1 MSGTTEIGTQ
11 ESPAT
16 MREAPAPGAAQQ
28 PTNRARSRLK
38 TTAPIVI
45 STAAVIA
52 IWWLLVLIFN
62 IQPILLPT
70 PGAVV
75 GAFFRLPGLLIH
87 ETGVTLVESVGGF
100 LIAVVVGLA
109 VSIALVAY
117 RPVERALFPLLVGV
131 NAIPKLALA
140 PLLLVWLGFGL
151 TPKLVMVILVCFFP
165 IVVASVS
172 GLMATPAEL
181 GELASSLTASQ
192 WRMFVKIRFPWA
204 LPQIFV
210 GLKLAASLAV
220 IGSVV
225 AEFPSPEHG
234 LGSVVSTSGQQADTA
249 LAFAAIVL
257 LSIVSIGLFYLVV
270 LLERLLLPWHR
281 ETSA

>member
-1 MSGTTEIGTQ
+1 
-11 ESPAT
+11 
-16 MREAPAPGAAQQ
+16 MRGAPAPGAGQQ
-28 PTNRARSRLK
+28 PTSRARSRLK
-38 TTAPIVI
+38 ASAPILI
-45 STAAVIA
+45 STAALIA

-75 GAFFRLPGLLIH
+75 GAFIRLPGLLIH
-87 ETGVTLVESVGGF
+87 ETGVTLLESVGGF
-100 LIAVVVGLA
+100 L
-109 VSIALVAY
+109 IALVAY

-140 PLLLVWLGFGL
+140 PLLIVWLGFGL
-151 TPKLVMVILVCFFP
+151 VPKLVMVILVCFFP

-172 GLMATPAEL
+172 GLMATPSEL

-234 LGSVVSTSGQQADTA
+234 LGSVVATSGQVADTA